1 MNGQLCGLRAGAVVA
16 ARGGTDGRNG
26 RAQGPGGYLD
36 PPALR
41 RTEWEQAPVKSRAE
55 GAAEFVAH
63 LAASVERGSRLG
75 TKDELRV
82 RCGVSVGTFNEALR
96 LLLVRG
102 VVTVRPGSG
111 GGLFAAEQ
119 NPMVRLGNSVLA
131 LDASQAD
138 VTEAL
143 RIRGALE
150 PLLWQ
155 DALWHASPADVRDLR
170 VILKGM
176 REAAEAGDADT
187 FVRANWSL
195 HRRVADVAPNALL
208 RSLYTNLLDL
218 VASHAVGVQ
227 PGAGLSLD
235 EYVLDRY
242 RQHAAMVDALDK
254 RDEAALMRHVADH
267 DSVAGGVIRE

>member
-1 MNGQLCGLRAGAVVA
+1 MA
-16 ARGGTDGRNG
+16 ARGGTDGRSG
-26 RAQGPGGYLD
+26 RARGAGEHLD

-41 RTEWEQAPVKSRAE
+41 RAEWEQAPVKSRAE

-63 LAASVERGSRLG
+63 LAASVESGSRLG

-102 VVTVRPGSG
+102 VVTVRRGSG

-131 LDASQAD
+131 LDASGAD

-143 RIRGALE
+143 RIRRVLE

-170 VILKGM
+170 VILAEM
-176 REAAEAGDADT
+176 REAAEAGDADM
-187 FVRANWSL
+187 FVGANWRL
-195 HRRVADVAPNALL
+195 HKRVADVAPHALL

-218 VASHAVGVQ
+218 VASHTVGVQ
-227 PGAGLSLD
+227 PGAGVSLD
-235 EYVLDRY
+235 EYVLDRF
-242 RQHAAMVDALDK
+242 RRHEAMVDALDK
-254 RDEAALMRHVADH
+254 RDEAALMRQVAEH
-267 DSVAGGVIRE
+267 DTEADEAVRG